1 MIGKRDLTTPVRGRA
16 LPHPATASLLLAMG
30 VAACSSSS
38 GFAPTIPTDSSLDIE
53 LVEVAVGLESPVYV
67 TSAPADPRL
76 FVVEQPGR
84 IRVIVDGTLRSEPYL
99 DITDRVRFGGEQG
112 LLGLAF
118 DPDFRASG
126 RVFVNYTDLDGNTR
140 IEAFLTQD
148 EGDRAD
154 PRTGMLFLE
163 VEQPFPNHNGG
174 QLAFGPDDMLYIG
187 LGDGGSGGDPEGH
200 GQDPSSLLGTIL
212 RVNVL
217 DQREPPYRIPADN
230 PFVGDSE
237 IRPEVWQYGL
247 RNPWRFSFDP
257 DRNWMIV
264 PDVGQDLWEEVNVTP
279 IGQGGANFGWN
290 VMEGSQCF
298 GGPGCDAEGLTLPVA
313 VYGHA
318 DGCSITGGYVYRG
331 TQIPALVGRYVYS
344 DYCASWLRT
353 FEITGSGQARDPL
366 ELAVAEPLGRVTSLG
381 RDAEGEIYMT
391 TVDGRVLR
399 ISPRS

>member
-1 MIGKRDLTTPVRGRA
+1 MTAESGKHPPRSHSTLVRLA
-16 LPHPATASLLLAMG
+16 APLLLA
-30 VAACSSSS
+30 AIASACSESS
-38 GFAPTIPTDSSLDIE
+38 GFGPAIPPDLSLDIE
-53 LVEVAVGLESPVYV
+53 LVDIAVGLESPVYV
-67 TSAPADPRL
+67 TSPPADPRL

-84 IRVIVDGTLRSEPYL
+84 IRVIVDGTLRAEPFL

-126 RVFVNYTDLDGNTR
+126 RVFVNYTDLDGHTR
-140 IEAFLTQD
+140 VEAFLTQD

-174 QLAFGPDDMLYIG
+174 QLAFGPDGMLYIG
-187 LGDGGSGGDPEGH
+187 LGDGGSGGDPGGH

-212 RVNVL
+212 RVDVL
-217 DQREPPYRIPADN
+217 DQREPPYRIPNDN
-230 PFVGDSE
+230 PFIGDAQ

-264 PDVGQDLWEEVNVTP
+264 PDVGQDRWEEVNVTP

-298 GGPGCDAEGLTLPVA
+298 GGADCNAEGLTLPVA
-313 VYGHA
+313 VYGHG

-331 TQIPALVGRYVYS
+331 SDIPGLVGRYVYS

-353 FEITGSGQARDPL
+353 FEITGSGQARDPF
-366 ELAVAEPLGRVTSLG
+366 ELVIPEPLPRVTSMG
-381 RDAEGEIYMT
+381 RDAQNELYLT

-399 ISPRS
+399 LAPRS